1 MDAEQSKREKE
12 KKRHQ
17 KNKKGTGMRKKR
29 SAFVFQTIGGTY
41 VYFNAIYAWRKISV
55 LCLNYE
61 KL

>member
-12 KKRHQ
+12 KKTL
-17 KNKKGTGMRKKR
+17 KNKKGTGLRKKR
-29 SAFVFQTIGGTY
+29 STFVFQTTGGTY

-55 LCLNYE
+55 LWLNYE